1 MQTVVTTLILSVLFA
16 QSPGHV
22 KKTDREH
29 DDLNGPVQIVRV
41 ESEDIRDESA
51 TPMNNAR
58 GLERIALYDVNG
70 RLTEQILSFRSDCA
84 SSRHVFSDDAKGNRT
99 EAVYWG
105 KTLAADSK
113 PDQSQSLASPLM
125 YKQVFK
131 LDNTGRRYQVDEYDD
146 TGRLVGKTLYK
157 YGDTGHVQEI
167 IEGKNSS
174 QLRCEFKYNEK
185 GQAGEQTCQNS
196 SNGGR
201 ERSEFAYEYD
211 LNGNWVKRTAKTS
224 SVRPDGS
231 FSESKKITY
240 REIKYYSSQ
249 ADSVQ
254 QNNLA
259 DRFDITK
266 LAPCPPMI
274 VRKSGGV
281 LQGSAI
287 KRVEPRYPPEAR
299 AARISGSVV
308 VEVTVD
314 EAGKVFHARTIS
326 GPPELREASVG
337 AARGWEFSRTT
348 LSKAPV
354 KVIGTITFHYNL

>member
-1 MQTVVTTLILSVLFA
+1 MPTVVTTTLILSLLFA
-16 QSPGHV
+16 QSPGHA
-22 KKTDREH
+22 KKTDREY

-41 ESEDIRDESA
+41 ESEDIREESA
-51 TPMNNAR
+51 GPRNNGR
-58 GLERIALYDVNG
+58 VLERIALYDVNG
-70 RLTEQILSFRSDCA
+70 RLTEQVLSFRSDCA

-105 KTLAADSK
+105 KTLASDTK

-131 LDNTGRRYQVDEYDD
+131 LDNAGRRYEVDEYDD
-146 TGRLVGKTLYK
+146 TGKVFGRTLYK
-157 YGDTGHVQEI
+157 YGETGHVEEM
-167 IEGKNSS
+167 IERKGTG
-174 QLRCEFKYNEK
+174 QLRCEFKYNAN
-185 GQAGEQTCQNS
+185 GQAIEQTCQNS
-196 SNGGR
+196 SYGGR

-211 LNGNWVKRTAKTS
+211 SNSNWVMRTAKNS

-231 FSESKKITY
+231 FAESKKITY
-240 REIKYYSSQ
+240 RGIKYYSPQ

-254 QNNLA
+254 RKA
-259 DRFDITK
+259 DRVDLTE
-266 LAPCPPMI
+266 LPPCTPMI
-274 VRKSGGV
+274 IRKSGGV

-287 KRVEPRYPPEAR
+287 KRVEPSYPPNAR
-299 AARISGSVV
+299 SARIAGIVV

-314 EAGKVFHARTIS
+314 EAGKVMAARAIS

-348 LSKAPV
+348 LSKVPV
-354 KVIGTITFHYNL
+354 KVIGTITFHFNL